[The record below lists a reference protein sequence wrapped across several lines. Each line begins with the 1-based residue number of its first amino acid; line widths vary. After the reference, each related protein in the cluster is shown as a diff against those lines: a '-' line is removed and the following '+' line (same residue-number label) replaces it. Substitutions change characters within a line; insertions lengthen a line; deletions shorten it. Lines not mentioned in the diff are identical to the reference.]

1 MLKSNRKKLI
11 IAIAIMF
18 TSCAPDSKLP
28 FQKGWW
34 MWTPG
39 DHVEN
44 SIQLSLTDGWQP
56 EQPIPFSHKLHAG
69 QLKMD
74 CQDCHY
80 STRKSKSGGVPP
92 LETCMGCHKFV
103 NTNAEPI
110 KILTEKYNKNEP
122 IEWIKV
128 HDLPD
133 YVRFNHQAHV
143 LAKDENGELKH
154 ECQTCHGPYETYEV
168 APQWA
173 PLQMGWCIGCH
184 SKQPSK
190 VTSHETA
197 MTNSLLSCSTCH
209 Y

>member
-1 MLKSNRKKLI
+1 MLKSNRQKLI
-11 IAIAIMF
+11 VLILLLF
-18 TSCAPDSKLP
+18 TSCAPDSQLP

-74 CQDCHY
+74 CQYCHY

-110 KILTEKYNKNEP
+110 KILTEKYNNVTADDMLK
-122 IEWIKV
+122 KV
-128 HDLPD
+128 LIR
-133 YVRFNHQAHV
+133 V
-143 LAKDENGELKH
+143 
-154 ECQTCHGPYETYEV
+154 
-168 APQWA
+168 
-173 PLQMGWCIGCH
+173 H
-184 SKQPSK
+184 SHLSK
-190 VTSHETA
+190 CLNMINKLFKESI
-197 MTNSLLSCSTCH
+197 
-209 Y
+209 